1 MSEKRNN
8 YENLKNFALE
18 NGASLFGTAD
28 IKEAKKEFTLL
39 PKNNLNTAV
48 SIALR
53 LSRAV
58 LNTVYDSPTKLYFQH
73 YRQANY
79 FLDNLGL
86 RITNFIQEKG
96 FDAAPIPASQVI
108 DRENQKGHLPHRH
121 IARLAG
127 LGRPGRSN
135 LLVTPEFGAQVR
147 LATILTDLPLSHD
160 AALEKQDCGQCFECV
175 SLCPAGAIKDKP
187 EDFDRLLCFR
197 QLDVFR
203 KKCQIGHH
211 ICGICVRACAGSKNR

>member
-8 YENLKNFALE
+8 YENLKSFALE

-28 IKEAKKEFTLL
+28 IAEIKNKFPLL
-39 PKNNLNTAV
+39 PENNLNTAV

-58 LNTVYDSPTKLYFQH
+58 LSTIYDRPTKLYFQH

-96 FDAAPIPASQVI
+96 FDAMPVPASQVI
-108 DRENQKGHLPHRH
+108 DRENQRGHLPHRH

-127 LGRPGRSN
+127 LGRAGRSN
-135 LLVTPEFGAQVR
+135 LLVTPEFGAQIR
-147 LATILTDLPLSHD
+147 LATILTDLPLPND
-160 AALEKQDCGQCFECV
+160 APLEKQDCGQCFKCV
-175 SLCPAGAIKDKP
+175 SLCPAGAIKESA
-187 EDFDRLLCFR
+187 EDFDREACFK
-197 QLDVFR
+197 QLDMFR

-211 ICGICVRACAGSKNR
+211 ICGICVNACPGPAGE